1 MFHDVGLVDGLLAAG
16 PTFDVSV
23 TDLASRF
30 DIQQLV
36 ARTLL
41 TYLELLGVLR
51 QGTPFYGTYEAKLLT
66 SMQALL
72 APFSDEA
79 RRFLQ
84 AVFAAAKEG
93 RTWYQVEPARVAV
106 QLGVERER
114 VGRALLTSYFGE
126 QLPGPCGHCSFCET
140 GQAGVLGAEPT
151 PAPIKSVLDL
161 AEFDRLRQ
169 EKASALGQPRQQA
182 RFLCG
187 INSPALSQAR
197 LGSHALFGIL
207 GAHRF
212 ADVLAWCAEGSGRG
226 VDA

>member
-1 MFHDVGLVDGLLAAG
+1 VFHGVGLVDELLAAG

-30 DIQQLV
+30 DIRQLV
-36 ARTLL
+36 VRTLL

-72 APFSDEA
+72 
-79 RRFLQ
+79 
-84 AVFAAAKEG
+84 
-93 RTWYQVEPARVAV
+93 
-106 QLGVERER
+106 
-114 VGRALLTSYFGE
+114 TSYFGE
-126 QLPGPCGHCSFCET
+126 QLPGPCGHCSFCDT

-151 PAPIKSVLDL
+151 LAPIKSVLDL
-161 AEFDRLRQ
+161 AEFDRLRH

-187 INSPALSQAR
+187 ITSPALSQAR